1 MKALMNPASLGIVC
15 VALLS
20 ACGGGTSNPSPVANT
35 AVADPPV
42 GQATGSISISLTD
55 DPWEDAQAL
64 VLHITAMELGHS
76 NGELILLDM
85 PGGPMSVDMMG
96 LQNGLARE
104 LVSRM
109 AVPAGQYDWMRL
121 NIDLSQSYLD
131 LAGTGGRHNMQ
142 MGSDAPNG
150 LEVHEPFE
158 ILASGHEAFMLDFNL
173 RSGVQHHNMGMMGDQ
188 FELHSAMRLINME
201 DSGGVNGLIE
211 PAMIDVNHPDCD
223 DAAGGNWAYLFPGG
237 TSEPD
242 DIAEL
247 DSDSRPGPMATDRVE
262 MNPGT
267 GEHFYHFGYLPAGS
281 YRIAFTCSGE
291 WDEDGDDDY
300 PSDPD
305 GRFDF
310 QMFSNPFDVV
320 AGEMHRFDMMSP

>member
-1 MKALMNPASLGIVC
+1 
-15 VALLS
+15 
-20 ACGGGTSNPSPVANT
+20 
-35 AVADPPV
+35 
-42 GQATGSISISLTD
+42 
-55 DPWEDAQAL
+55 
-64 VLHITAMELGHS
+64 MELGHS
-76 NGELILLDM
+76 NGDIVLLDM

-150 LEVHEPFE
+150 LEVHEPFQ
-158 ILASGHEAFMLDFNL
+158 ILASGHKAFMLDFNL
-173 RSGVQHHNMGMMGDQ
+173 RSGVQQHNMGMMGNQ
-188 FELHSAMRLINME
+188 FELHSAMRLIEME
-201 DSGGVNGLIE
+201 DAGGVNGLIG

-223 DAAGGNWAYLFPGG
+223 DAVGGNWVYLFPGDS
-237 TSEPD
+237 TEPD
-242 DIAEL
+242 DISEL

-262 MNPGT
+262 MNVGT

-310 QMFSNPFDVV
+310 QMFSNPFDVL
-320 AGEMHRFDMMSP
+320 AGEMHRFDMMRP